1 LEASVLPGTPQAPPQ
16 PITQEIPLELEQIS
30 PPVQE
35 TRDEVSINTYT
46 FIFIQ

>member
-1 LEASVLPGTPQAPPQ
+1 LEASVLPGTPQAQ